1 MGERMGWPIASS
13 CTPIAISKCIP
24 RESRLRNRIPHRM
37 FERLERN
44 AGKLPRAVLRGRD
57 GGNTILLPGGDG
69 GNAVSLLD
77 SGQRAGLY
85 DTAFGVALLVVAN
98 GIIFATLVWW
108 TAGVLSRLDADRR
121 QTEETLAERA
131 RLVALG

>member
-37 FERLERN
+37 FERLERY
-44 AGKLPRAVLRGRD
+44 AGKLARAVLRGRD

-77 SGQRAGLY
+77 HKHLSKIK
-85 DTAFGVALLVVAN
+85 LVLFPCCFISSIAH
-98 GIIFATLVWW
+98 
-108 TAGVLSRLDADRR
+108 
-121 QTEETLAERA
+121 
-131 RLVALG
+131 